1 MKLRTI
7 GLIGILVLGLLAGPL
22 PTEAQQAGK
31 VYRIGYLKNGRIGP
45 NEKAFR
51 EGLRKLGYVEG
62 QNIVIEWR
70 PAKGKLDRLPELA
83 AELVRLKVDCIVAI
97 GLGPTGIAKR
107 ATTTIPIVMGN
118 ASGDPVQH
126 GLVASL
132 ARPGG
137 NVTGVI
143 SVSSDLAGKRLEVL
157 KETLP
162 KLSRVAILWIP
173 TSPSAAYHVR
183 ETEVAARKLGVQLQS
198 LEVRRADDIE
208 KAFRAAGKRSADAL
222 IVVAAGGMSR
232 HRKRILDLAVE
243 TRLPVMSGAP
253 WVRRGALMSYATDS
267 RELRRRAATYVD
279 KILKGAKPADL
290 PIEQPTKF
298 DLVINLK
305 TAKQLGIT
313 IPREVLYRADKVI
326 RSQGPRRKGKK
337 ARKAKRDDS

>member
-1 MKLRTI
+1 MIRRIFVFFCLLLT
-7 GLIGILVLGLLAGPL
+7 VLLL
-22 PTEAQQAGK
+22 TVFEIEAQQPKK
-31 VYRIGYLKNGRIGP
+31 VYRIGYLKNNRIGR
-45 NEKAFR
+45 NEEAFR

-70 PAKGKLDRLPELA
+70 PANGKIDRLPELA
-83 AELVRLKVDCIVAI
+83 AELVSLKVDCIVAV

-143 SVSSDLAGKRLEVL
+143 SVSSGLAGKRLEIL

-162 KLSRVAILWIP
+162 KVSRVAILWVS

-183 ETEVAARKLGVQLQS
+183 ETEAAARVLGVELRS
-198 LEVRRADDIE
+198 VEVRRTEDIE
-208 KAFRAAGKRSADAL
+208 KAFRSAGKRSADAL
-222 IVVAAGGMSR
+222 IVVSPGGMSR

-243 TRLPVMSGAP
+243 TQLPVMYTTAG
-253 WVRRGALMSYATDS
+253 WVRRGGLMSYATDS

-290 PIEQPTKF
+290 PIEQPRKF

-305 TAKQLGIT
+305 TAKALGLT
-313 IPREVLYRADKVI
+313 IPPAVLLQATKVI
-326 RSQGPRRKGKK
+326 K
-337 ARKAKRDDS
+337 

>member
-198 LEVRRADDIE
+198 LEVRGRDDLE
-208 KAFRAAGKRSADAL
+208 SAFRSAGKRSADAL
-222 IVVAAGGMSR
+222 IVVSPGGMGR
-232 HRKRILDLAVE
+232 YRKRILDLAVK
-243 TRLPVMSGAP
+243 TRLPVMYTGSR
-253 WVRRGALMSYATDS
+253 WVRRGGLMSYGTNS

-305 TAKQLGIT
+305 TAKALGLT
-313 IPREVLYRADKVI
+313 IPPAVLLQATKVI
-326 RSQGPRRKGKK
+326 K
-337 ARKAKRDDS
+337 

>member
-1 MKLRTI
+1 MSKKLFCFALCAMLFALSI
-7 GLIGILVLGLLAGPL
+7 PAH
-22 PTEAQQAGK
+22 AQQPKK
-31 VYRIGYLKNGRIGP
+31 VYRIGYLKNNRIGR
-45 NEKAFR
+45 NEEAFR

-97 GLGPTGIAKR
+97 GLGPTGAAKR
-107 ATTTIPIVMGN
+107 ATSTIPIVMGN

-162 KLSRVAILWIP
+162 KVSRVAILWIP

-208 KAFRAAGKRSADAL
+208 KAFRAAGKWSADAL
-222 IVVAAGGMSR
+222 IIVVAAGGMSR

-305 TAKQLGIT
+305 TAKALGLT
-313 IPREVLYRADKVI
+313 IPPAVLLQATKVI
-326 RSQGPRRKGKK
+326 K
-337 ARKAKRDDS
+337 

>member
-1 MKLRTI
+1 MIRRIFVFFCLLLT
-7 GLIGILVLGLLAGPL
+7 VLLLTVFEVG
-22 PTEAQQAGK
+22 AQQPKK
-31 VYRIGYLKNGRIGP
+31 VYRIGYLKNNRIGR
-45 NEKAFR
+45 NEEAFR

-70 PAKGKLDRLPELA
+70 PANGKIDRLPELA

-97 GLGPTGIAKR
+97 GLGPTGTAKR
-107 ATTTIPIVMGN
+107 ATSTIPIVMGN

-143 SVSSDLAGKRLEVL
+143 SVSSALAGKRLEVL
-157 KETLP
+157 KEALP
-162 KLSRVAILWIP
+162 KVSGLTVVSVA

-183 ETEVAARKLGVQLQS
+183 ETEAAARVFG
-198 LEVRRADDIE
+198 LEFRSIRVRSADDVE
-208 KAFRAAGKRSADAL
+208 KAFRSADKRSADAL

-232 HRKRILDLAVE
+232 HRKRILDLAIE
-243 TRLPVMSGAP
+243 TRLPVMYTGAS
-253 WVRRGALMSYATDS
+253 WVRRGGLMSYSTDN

-290 PIEQPTKF
+290 PVEQPTKF
-298 DLVINLK
+298 RLVINLK
-305 TAKQLGIT
+305 TAKQIGIT
-313 IPREVLYRADKVI
+313 IPPAVLYRADKVI
-326 RSQGPRRKGKK
+326 R
-337 ARKAKRDDS
+337 

>member
-1 MKLRTI
+1 MKLRPVT
-7 GLIGILVLGLLAGPL
+7 LVVTFVLGLLAAPL
-22 PTEAQQAGK
+22 PTEAQQAKK
-31 VYRIGYLKNGRIGP
+31 VYRIGYLKNGRISR
-45 NEKAFR
+45 NEEAFL

-70 PAKGKLDRLPELA
+70 PAKGKLDRLPQLA

-97 GLGPTGIAKR
+97 GLGPTGTAKR

-143 SVSSDLAGKRLEVL
+143 SVSSDLAGKRLEIL

-173 TSPSAAYHVR
+173 TSPSAAYHFR

-208 KAFRAAGKRSADAL
+208 KAFRTAGK
-222 IVVAAGGMSR
+222 
-232 HRKRILDLAVE
+232 
-243 TRLPVMSGAP
+243 
-253 WVRRGALMSYATDS
+253 
-267 RELRRRAATYVD
+267 
-279 KILKGAKPADL
+279 
-290 PIEQPTKF
+290 
-298 DLVINLK
+298 
-305 TAKQLGIT
+305 
-313 IPREVLYRADKVI
+313 
-326 RSQGPRRKGKK
+326 
-337 ARKAKRDDS
+337 

>member
-7 GLIGILVLGLLAGPL
+7 GLISTFALGLLAGPL
-22 PTEAQQAGK
+22 PAGAHHTGK
-31 VYRIGYLKNGRIGP
+31 VYRIGYLKNGGIGP
-45 NEKAFR
+45 NEEAFR
-51 EGLRKLGYVEG
+51 EALRELGYVEG

-70 PAKGKLDRLPELA
+70 PAKGKLERLPELA
-83 AELVRLKVDCIVAI
+83 AELVRLKVDCIVAV

-143 SVSSDLAGKRLEVL
+143 SVSSDLAGKRLEIL

-162 KLSRVAILWIP
+162 KVSRVAILWIP

-198 LEVRRADDIE
+198 LEVRSRDDLE
-208 KAFRAAGKRSADAL
+208 SAFRSAGKRSADAL
-222 IVVAAGGMSR
+222 IVVSPGGMGR
-232 HRKRILDLAVE
+232 YRKRILDLAVK
-243 TRLPVMSGAP
+243 TRLPVMYTGSR
-253 WVRRGALMSYATDS
+253 WVRRGGLMSYGTNS

-290 PIEQPTKF
+290 PVEQPTKF

-305 TAKQLGIT
+305 TAKALGLT
-313 IPREVLYRADKVI
+313 IPPAVLLQATKVI
-326 RSQGPRRKGKK
+326 K
-337 ARKAKRDDS
+337 

>member
-1 MKLRTI
+1 MRFRTI
-7 GLIGILVLGLLAGPL
+7 GLISTLVLGLLAGPL
-22 PTEAQQAGK
+22 PAEAQQEGK

-97 GLGPTGIAKR
+97 GLGPTGTAKR

-243 TRLPVMSGAP
+243 TRLPVMYTGSP
-253 WVRRGALMSYATDS
+253 WVRRGGLMSYATDS

-290 PIEQPTKF
+290 PVEQPKKF
-298 DLVINLK
+298 ELIINLK
-305 TAKQLGIT
+305 TAKEIGVT
-313 IPREVLYRADKVI
+313 IPPAVLYRADKVI
-326 RSQGPRRKGKK
+326 K
-337 ARKAKRDDS
+337 